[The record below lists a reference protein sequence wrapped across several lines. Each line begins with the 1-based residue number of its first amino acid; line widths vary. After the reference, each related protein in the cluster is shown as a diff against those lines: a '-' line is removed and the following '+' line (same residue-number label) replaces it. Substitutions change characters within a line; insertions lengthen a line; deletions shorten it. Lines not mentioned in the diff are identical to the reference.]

1 MVEATEWAGATPLVG
16 MGTPHFTALVGA
28 APHGRGVAE
37 LAPPLH
43 QAVRPWEQEELR
55 ELDFL
60 GWNWGEREVW
70 EGSVVSARGEGST
83 WPLYRQGEEES

>member
-1 MVEATEWAGATPLVG
+1 MVG

-60 GWNWGEREVW
+60 GWNWGEAR
-70 EGSVVSARGEGST
+70 RGENEPSQWTICSSCSASRMPDVHAGL
-83 WPLYRQGEEES
+83 WGA